1 MSALQLSA
9 ALMVNPLPALLLAAL
24 FIVVML
30 RLSFRQRE
38 KASVRRHR
46 RYQAAAA
53 RVLEK
58 LGTLPGDG
66 QRMRY
71 LRKINPYVFE
81 ELLLL
86 ALEHQGLRVVRNTSY
101 SGDGGIDGQVII
113 DNQYWLIQAKRY
125 RYAINPAHVRDF
137 DTSLQRRASPGL
149 FIHTGR
155 TGPKSRAFCSTSPCM
170 HIVSGQRLLDL
181 LACKPE
187 WCAGLRGIPSVLIK
201 ESV

>member
-9 ALMVNPLPALLLAAL
+9 ALLVNPLPALFLAGL

-58 LGTLPGDG
+58 LGSLPGDG

-86 ALEHQGLRVVRNTSY
+86 ALERQGLTVVRNTSY

-113 DNQYWLIQAKRY
+113 DGEHWLIQAKRY
-125 RYAINPAHVRDF
+125 SRAITPVHVRDF
-137 DTSLQRRASPGL
+137 DLLLERYSRRGF

-155 TGPKSRAFCSTSPCM
+155 TGQLSRIASSASPHL
-170 HIVSGQRLLDL
+170 HIISGQRLLDL
-181 LACKPE
+181 LAGSHSWLSHC
-187 WCAGLRGIPSVLIK
+187 VLLPRK
-201 ESV
+201 FL